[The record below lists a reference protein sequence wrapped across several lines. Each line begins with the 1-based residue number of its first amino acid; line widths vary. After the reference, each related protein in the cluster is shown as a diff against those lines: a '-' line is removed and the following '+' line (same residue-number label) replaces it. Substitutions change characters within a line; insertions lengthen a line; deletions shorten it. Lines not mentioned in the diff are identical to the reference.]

1 MPETPDIP
9 DKLPL
14 ADEAAVIAEAKPS
27 VPECE
32 ATADRAAAIEEDGSV
47 RSSALRQG
55 LKPGTICSG
64 YGGTEVPPL
73 QGEFE
78 VAPSPEEKEKTP
90 MIDIHDAHHA
100 ASTWRDFFIHIATI
114 VLGLMIAVS
123 LEQAVELI
131 HHRHERRQ
139 LEEDLRAEA
148 EGRIP
153 LLTAGLKQFAIL
165 ADWYREGLQRG
176 RAATASGGF
185 VTFVLPDRPQ
195 MQSTPR
201 PEGATWPA
209 AKASGLVAVLPNQE
223 VEGWDRVDAQ
233 AQMTERMNDDRNKA
247 GEDFRAVADRLG
259 VSVAPGATVRVT
271 PEERDELM
279 RAMALY
285 YEKTRSFMAYNARW
299 QGASDAA
306 VHGASTIDQMQP
318 FIVRAQAAM
327 PK

>member
-1 MPETPDIP
+1 MLILFDHGTPLGLARELPGHTFTTAKAMGWEQLNNGDLLQAAEQAAFHLLLTTAPQRTMPDDQPIPAEPTLATPEP
-9 DKLPL
+9 AQASPSSEASEPLPH
-14 ADEAAVIAEAKPS
+14 
-27 VPECE
+27 
-32 ATADRAAAIEEDGSV
+32 EE
-47 RSSALRQG
+47 
-55 LKPGTICSG
+55 
-64 YGGTEVPPL
+64 PPAML
-73 QGEFE
+73 
-78 VAPSPEEKEKTP
+78 
-90 MIDIHDAHHA
+90 DIHDAHHA

-123 LEQAVELI
+123 LEQAVEYF

-153 LLTAGLKQFAIL
+153 RNT
-165 ADWYREGLQRG
+165 ADWDREGLQRG
-176 RAATASGGF
+176 RAATVSGGF
-185 VTFVLPDRPQ
+185 VTFVLPDRQ
-195 MQSTPR
+195 QAQSRPR
-201 PEGATWPA
+201 PEDATWPA

-223 VEGWDRVDAQ
+223 IEGWDRVDNL
-233 AQMTERMNDDRNKA
+233 AQMAGRDNDDLVKA

-279 RAMALY
+279 RALALH
-285 YEKTRSFMAYNARW
+285 YERMRHFMGVIASW

-306 VHGASTIDQMQP
+306 VHGASSVDQMQP
-318 FIVRAQAAM
+318 YIARAQAAM